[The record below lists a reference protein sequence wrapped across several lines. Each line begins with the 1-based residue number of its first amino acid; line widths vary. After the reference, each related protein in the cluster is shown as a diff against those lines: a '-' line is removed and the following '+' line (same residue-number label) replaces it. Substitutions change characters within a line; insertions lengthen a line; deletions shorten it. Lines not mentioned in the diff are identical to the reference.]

1 MKNKIIKISLILFL
15 LCAGLAITKA
25 VPVIAQEGEAPV
37 VGPSGEEALLEEQ
50 LSIVICPEVMGETIK
65 KEEEAFMTFINTH
78 FQNELENSVL
88 VEHAMARYRLAKTNL
103 NNKFQ
108 EFSTKGLIPEVLAGT
123 FTCQTLISDSLD
135 RMRILLKTQ
144 AIETAYGKQGL
155 KITDKYKMIN
165 QKLRDLNFQVSEMR
179 AYFYSFN
186 NLLPS
191 FTPQCGS

>member
-15 LCAGLAITKA
+15 LFAGLAITKA
-25 VPVIAQEGEAPV
+25 VPVIAQEGEVPV
-37 VGPSGEEALLEEQ
+37 AGPSGEEAREEEQ

-65 KEEEAFMTFINTH
+65 QEEEAFTTFIDAH

-88 VEHAMARYRLAKTNL
+88 LEQAMERYRLAKINL
-103 NNKFQ
+103 ENKFQ
-108 EFSTKGLIPEVLAGT
+108 EFGNQGLIPEVLAGT
-123 FTCQTLISDSLD
+123 FTCQTLINDSLD
-135 RMRILLKTQ
+135 RMRILLKTH

-155 KITDKYKMIN
+155 KITDKYKAIN